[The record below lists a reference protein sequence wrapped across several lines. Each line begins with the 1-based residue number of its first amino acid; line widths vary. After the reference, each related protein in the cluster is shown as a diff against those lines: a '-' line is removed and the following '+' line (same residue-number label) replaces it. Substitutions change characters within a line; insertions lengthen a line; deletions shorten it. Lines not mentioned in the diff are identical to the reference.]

1 MWNQSSLDNS
11 YEIYEGMHFHLDVLK
26 VISIVV
32 SFTRVDPEDLSVKEE
47 NVHHMRMMKVMQV
60 IITND
65 VDISQ
70 TIWPR
75 IYPYKKRKGIHVYV
89 IISLTVLPL
98 HT

>member
-11 YEIYEGMHFHLDVLK
+11 YEIYEGMQFHLDVLK
-26 VISIVV
+26 VISIVI
-32 SFTRVDPEDLSVKEE
+32 SFTKVDPEDLSVKEE

-70 TIWPR
+70 TI
-75 IYPYKKRKGIHVYV
+75 
-89 IISLTVLPL
+89 
-98 HT
+98 